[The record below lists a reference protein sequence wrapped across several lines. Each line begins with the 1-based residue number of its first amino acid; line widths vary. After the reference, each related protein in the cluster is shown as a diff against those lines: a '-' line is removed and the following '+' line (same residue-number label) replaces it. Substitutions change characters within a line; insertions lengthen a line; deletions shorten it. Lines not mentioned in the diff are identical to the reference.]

1 MPLIHLTTFIQAPI
15 SRVFDLSRSIEFHIE
30 SMHNTHE
37 IAVDGVTSG
46 LINLDET
53 VTWQAKHLFKKRL
66 LVSKI
71 TAMKPHTFFEDSMVS
86 GDFKS
91 LRHEHH
97 FKQVDNG
104 TIMID
109 LFYFEV
115 PFGKM
120 GLFFNTIFLK
130 GYMKKL
136 LQKRNELLKQALESN
151 TWKKFV
157 PQAVSL

>member
-1 MPLIHLTTFIQAPI
+1 MPLIHLTTFIQAPAK
-15 SRVFDLSRSIEFHIE
+15 RVFDLSRSIDFHTE
-30 SMHNTHE
+30 SMHDSNE
-37 IAVDGVTSG
+37 IAVDGVTTG

-53 VTWQAKHLFKKRL
+53 VTWQAKHLLKTRT
-66 LVSKI
+66 LVSRI
-71 TAMKPHTFFEDSMVS
+71 TAMKPYQFFEDTMVL

-97 FKQVDNG
+97 FKQVLNG

-115 PFGKM
+115 PFGM
-120 GLFFNTIFLK
+120 IGRLVNFIFLK

-136 LQKRNELLKQALESN
+136 LGKRNEHLRQTAESQ
-151 TWKKFV
+151 TWKKYL
-157 PQAVSL
+157 PEPISS

>member
-1 MPLIHLTTFIQAPI
+1 MPFIHLTTFIQAPAE
-15 SRVFDLSRSIEFHIE
+15 RVFDLSRSIDFHTE
-30 SMHNTHE
+30 SMQESKET
-37 IAVDGVTSG
+37 AVDGVTTG

-53 VTWQAKHLFKKRL
+53 VTWQAKHLFKTRT
-66 LVSKI
+66 LVSRI
-71 TAMKPHTFFEDSMVS
+71 TAMKPYQFFEDTMVS

-97 FKQVDNG
+97 FKQVLNG

-115 PFGKM
+115 PFGM
-120 GLFFNTIFLK
+120 IGRCFNVIFLE

-136 LQKRNELLKQALESN
+136 LIKRNEHLRQSAEN
-151 TWKKFV
+151 HTWKKYL
-157 PQAVSL
+157 PEHTSP

>member
-1 MPLIHLTTFIQAPI
+1 MPLIHLTTFILAPI
-15 SRVFDLSRSIEFHIE
+15 ERVFDLSRSIDFHVASMPE
-30 SMHNTHE
+30 SNETV
-37 IAVDGVTSG
+37 IDGITPG
-46 LINLDET
+46 LINVDET
-53 VTWQAKHLFKKRL
+53 VTWQAQHLFKKRT

-71 TAMKPHTFFEDSMVS
+71 TSMKPYTFFEDTMIT

-97 FKQVDNG
+97 FKQVENG

-115 PFGKM
+115 SFGM
-120 GLFFNTIFLK
+120 IGQFFNNIYLK

-136 LQKRNELLKQALESN
+136 LQQRNDHLKHALENN
-151 TWKKFV
+151 TWKKYL
-157 PQAVSL
+157 QETVSL

>member
-1 MPLIHLTTFIQAPI
+1 MPLIHLTTFILAPI
-15 SRVFDLSRSIEFHIE
+15 ERVFDLSRSIDFHVASMPE
-30 SMHNTHE
+30 SNETA
-37 IAVDGVTSG
+37 IDGITSG
-46 LINLDET
+46 LINVDET
-53 VTWQAKHLFKKRL
+53 VTWQAQHLFKKRT

-71 TAMKPHTFFEDSMVS
+71 TSMKPYTFFEDTMIT

-97 FKQVDNG
+97 FKQVENG

-115 PFGKM
+115 PLGM
-120 GLFFNTIFLK
+120 IGQFFNNIYLK

-136 LQKRNELLKQALESN
+136 LQQRNDHLKHALENN
-151 TWKKFV
+151 TWKKYL
-157 PQAVSL
+157 QETVSL